1 MNILYRSIGPPR
13 RRRTGFTLVELLVV
27 IAIIG
32 ILVAL
37 LLPAVQ
43 AARESARRS
52 QCMNNLKQLGLALQN
67 YESARQ
73 MLPSLENR
81 YTPTAILLPYCEQSQ
96 LADQFD
102 FTESAATDTPE
113 SIQAAATVVPMFLC
127 PSDSEPVLH
136 TVEDFGTPRQWAG
149 CNYGIN
155 GSSGVGTSQNCDP
168 FANKTDGLC
177 YKDSKLRFARVTD
190 GLSNTLAF
198 TESLRGP
205 CDDAP
210 SDTTPDVQR
219 YVASLGLDVASLVPT
234 ADQAEQSGA
243 ASAISA
249 ASSWNSQ
256 RLCNWFKMD
265 RIPGTIM
272 IGRFPP
278 NSPIPDLGARRIR
291 IQAARS
297 NHPGGVNACFAD
309 GSVRFFN
316 DDTNY
321 LVWQSY
327 WTRAGGEL
335 ISEAE

>member
-1 MNILYRSIGPPR
+1 MFESKPSW
-13 RRRTGFTLVELLVV
+13 RRTNWRLRGFTLVELLVV

-52 QCMNNLKQLGLALQN
+52 QCTNNLKQLGLALHN
-67 YESARQ
+67 YESSKKR
-73 MLPSLENR
+73 LPGLENN

-102 FTESAATDTPE
+102 FTESAATDTDAAIE
-113 SIQAAATVVPMFLC
+113 AAATQIPMLLC
-127 PSDSEPVLH
+127 PSDSEPALH
-136 TVEDFGTPRQWAG
+136 TVEDFGTPREWAG
-149 CNYGIN
+149 SNYGIN
-155 GSSGVGTSQNCDP
+155 GSSGTGSWQNCDP
-168 FANKTDGLC
+168 FGNKTDGLC
-177 YKDSKLRFARVTD
+177 YKNSKLRFARVTD

-205 CDDAP
+205 CDDVVI
-210 SDTTPDVQR
+210 DTTPDVQR
-219 YVASLGLDVASLVPT
+219 YVSYLGLDVNSLVPA
-234 ADQAEQSGA
+234 ADQAEQNGA
-243 ASAISA
+243 ASAIAA
-249 ASSWNSQ
+249 ASDWRAQ

-265 RIPGTIM
+265 RIPGTTL

-278 NSPIPDLGARRIR
+278 NSPIPDLGVRRIR

-316 DDTNY
+316 DDTNHS
-321 LVWQSY
+321 VWQSH

-335 ISEAE
+335 ITETE

>member
-1 MNILYRSIGPPR
+1 MSTPVTFRHPPR
-13 RRRTGFTLVELLVV
+13 QAFTLVELLVV

-52 QCMNNLKQLGLALQN
+52 QCVNNLKQLGLALHN
-67 YESARQ
+67 YESTNKV
-73 MLPSLENR
+73 LPSLHN
-81 YTPTAILLPYCEQSQ
+81 YFTPTATLLPYCEQSQ
-96 LADQFD
+96 LADLFD
-102 FTESAATDTPE
+102 FTENPTSSDPRV
-113 SIQAAATVVPMFLC
+113 IQAAATVIPMFLC
-127 PSDSEPVLH
+127 PSDSEPATH
-136 TVEDFGTPRQWAG
+136 QVEESGATYEWAG
-149 CNYGIN
+149 ANYGIN

-168 FANKTDGLC
+168 FGSKTDGLC
-177 YKDSKLRFARVTD
+177 YVDSKLRMARVSD

-205 CDDAP
+205 CDEAP

-219 YVASLGLDVASLVPT
+219 YVATLGLAVDSLIPT
-234 ADQAEQSGA
+234 ADSAELNGPD
-243 ASAISA
+243 SAISA
-249 ASSWNSQ
+249 ASAWNSM
-256 RLCNWFKMD
+256 RFCNWFKMD

-272 IGRFPP
+272 VGRFPP
-278 NSPIPDLGARRIR
+278 NSAIPDLGARRIR

-309 GSVRFFN
+309 GSVRFAS

-327 WTRAGGEL
+327 WTRAGGEVL
-335 ISEAE
+335 PAE